1 MTAHVRTYTAIVSGA
16 PPPPP
21 PPQPTQSETQV
32 SECVRLGIRLFSHLR
47 CVLFTVFLPVC
58 LIVLFFSVLSLFS
71 DCIIHS

>member
-32 SECVRLGIRLFSHLR
+32 SECVRLGIRLFSSPPVFIVY
-47 CVLFTVFLPVC
+47 CFLPVC